1 MKKIIKDFIE
11 LFLLFISFMILLV
24 HVEQTNKKI
33 LKELKDLNST
43 LEYIDKRMDTLE
55 FYRVPEKKI

>member
-1 MKKIIKDFIE
+1 MIKILKWLILILCVIE
-11 LFLLFISFMILLV
+11 IILLIGLRIKTT
-24 HVEQTNKKI
+24 EL

-55 FYRVPEKKI
+55 FYRVPEQYKK

>member
-1 MKKIIKDFIE
+1 MRQSEK
-11 LFLLFISFMILLV
+11 ILLAIALCLLTYV
-24 HVEQTNKKI
+24 ALSNDRENKRI

-55 FYRVPEKKI
+55 FYRMPD

>member
-1 MKKIIKDFIE
+1 MVKDRIFIIFMFAALIYIA
-11 LFLLFISFMILLV
+11 FLNMS
-24 HVEQTNKKI
+24 ENKKL

-55 FYRVPEKKI
+55 FYRMPEYKK